1 MKTFSLSIGL
11 SMLVVAGSAC
21 AETFIGPSGLL
32 PTEVVRRVLEQDPA
46 VSAARAGLDVGRYE
60 ADILERSPYE
70 WTPTVIGQR
79 RAVQSSSTRHEW
91 NVGVQRTFR
100 LPNKAAA
107 DRQIGRGM
115 VEVSE
120 IRYTEALRQA
130 SLDLMTLW
138 VDWLAAE
145 QTLGLAEK
153 NLQSVRDSLAAVE
166 RRAQAGDA
174 SQLDVSLARAELAD
188 QQRLHNDAK
197 TLATTA
203 WVHLSTRF
211 PGIDRQVVG
220 LPKPVPLNQ
229 GIGFWRERILAE
241 SNALKVMQAQ
251 LQVAQGQAERARAD
265 RIPDP
270 SMSFFTASEQGG
282 RERINGMSV
291 SVPIPGGA
299 RRSRSAKAHAELEVL
314 SQEVMLARRQL
325 EADIAGAVAMARGTY
340 DSFQIANEGAEVM
353 QRNASLMQ
361 KAYALGEAELQALLQ
376 ARRQAT
382 SAMSNAVQTQVAAL
396 KSYYGLL
403 VDAHLVW
410 NLD

>member
-1 MKTFSLSIGL
+1 MKLFSLVIGL
-11 SMLVVAGSAC
+11 SIFAGAAC
-21 AETFIGPSGLL
+21 AEEYTGPLGLL
-32 PTEVVRRVLEQDPA
+32 PTEVVRQVLEQDPA

-60 ADILERSPYE
+60 ADILARSPYE
-70 WTPTVIGQR
+70 WTPTVLGQR
-79 RAVQSSSTRHEW
+79 RAVQGGSNLNEW
-91 NVGVQRTFR
+91 NVGVERTFR

-107 DRQIGRGM
+107 DQRIGRGM

-130 SLDLMTLW
+130 SLTLMALW

-145 QTLGLAEK
+145 RSLGLAEK
-153 NLQSVRDSLAAVE
+153 NLQSVQDSLAAVE
-166 RRAQAGDA
+166 KRALAGDA
-174 SQLDVSLARAELAD
+174 SELDVSLARAELAD
-188 QQRLHNDAK
+188 QRRLHNDAK
-197 TLATTA
+197 TLAAAA

-211 PGIDRQVVG
+211 PGIDRQIVQ
-220 LPKPVPLNQ
+220 LPKPVPLDRDMT
-229 GIGFWRERILAE
+229 FWRERILAE

-265 RIPDP
+265 KIPDP
-270 SMSFFTASEQGG
+270 SLSFFTASEQGG

-299 RRSRSAKAHAELEVL
+299 RSSRSAKAQAELEVL
-314 SQEVMLARRQL
+314 SQEVMLAKRQL
-325 EADIAGAVAMARGTY
+325 EADIASAVAIAQGTY
-340 DSFQIANEGAEVM
+340 DSFRIANEGAEAM

-361 KAYALGEAELQALLQ
+361 RAYALGEAELQALLQ

-382 SAMSNAVQTQVAAL
+382 SAMTNVVQTQVTAL

-403 VDAHLVW
+403 VNAHLVW
-410 NLD
+410 DFD